1 MKKNNI
7 LLKNLSS
14 IDWNLI
20 IKVILWGILCLSLFY
35 FVIYLMGEKNYYS
48 DLRHDDPITISG
60 VIYYSITDVRKAIG
74 NGTIVTGAD
83 LAQAYNKLI
92 EWTEYPHFF
101 PVIGFSLLWFIPGTN
116 KISATTL
123 PLDGWNARWNGITL
137 AYSYFFIT
145 IMIALVGMAMLLING
160 VKDIHIN
167 RMNKKMHV
175 TPYPIKNYSYAGFTM
190 KNVTEFVLNLT
201 LVFAFFNFLSTC
213 VVIGYWL
220 FLIIIKNIIKLATRN
235 KFKLATDEFEVNK
248 SDLYYLIGV
257 MIFQN
262 TYTIVK
268 SYFMNGFGVNLDII
282 MQIIIPIG
290 TVTVIIGL
298 FIKNM
303 MSSKLNATKN
313 KIKNIG
319 DSVNKIRM
327 FVTLQG
333 TKAFDDYDFLNLLP
347 SFLKEKIIDGQVD
360 KKALLNSL
368 IEYEKI
374 SRFIEDNYKKKDMDK
389 KYLLYVMNNVCK
401 SKDDL
406 DIFYT
411 NLKNIKQYKISKG
424 R

>member
-1 MKKNNI
+1 
-7 LLKNLSS
+7 
-14 IDWNLI
+14 
-20 IKVILWGILCLSLFY
+20 
-35 FVIYLMGEKNYYS
+35 
-48 DLRHDDPITISG
+48 
-60 VIYYSITDVRKAIG
+60 
-74 NGTIVTGAD
+74 
-83 LAQAYNKLI
+83 
-92 EWTEYPHFF
+92 
-101 PVIGFSLLWFIPGTN
+101 
-116 KISATTL
+116 
-123 PLDGWNARWNGITL
+123 
-137 AYSYFFIT
+137 
-145 IMIALVGMAMLLING
+145 
-160 VKDIHIN
+160 
-167 RMNKKMHV
+167 
-175 TPYPIKNYSYAGFTM
+175 
-190 KNVTEFVLNLT
+190 
-201 LVFAFFNFLSTC
+201 
-213 VVIGYWL
+213 
-220 FLIIIKNIIKLATRN
+220 
-235 KFKLATDEFEVNK
+235 
-248 SDLYYLIGV
+248 
-257 MIFQN
+257 
-262 TYTIVK
+262 
-268 SYFMNGFGVNLDII
+268 MNGFGVNLDII